1 MKTIE
6 GNLLDLAEA
15 GQFDVIVHGCNCFHT
30 MGSGIAGQISSRY
43 PEAMA
48 ADRQTAYGLRDKLGT
63 ISSALVSRQGHEFVI
78 VNAYTQHRYGRNGV
92 FADVNAIAAAFREV
106 ATQFPGKRI
115 GYPRV
120 GAGLA
125 GGDWGEIGPLIAQA
139 LAGQDATLVE
149 FVPTPRPSAPRRG

>member
-15 GQFDVIVHGCNCFHT
+15 GHFDVIVHGCNCFHT
-30 MGSGIAGQISSRY
+30 MRSGIAGQITQRY
-43 PEAMA
+43 PEVIE
-48 ADRQTAYGLRDKLGT
+48 ADRATPYGARSKLGT
-63 ISSALVSRQGHEFVI
+63 ISTSTISRNGREFVI

-92 FADVNAIAAAFREV
+92 FAEVPAIESAFREV
-106 ATQFPGKRI
+106 AARFPGKRI

-125 GGDWGEIGPLIAQA
+125 GGDWNEIAPVIAAA
-139 LAGQDATLVE
+139 LEGQDATLVE
-149 FVPTPRPSAPRRG
+149 FVPAPRPSAPRR